1 MHFIQFIEV
10 YKFVYYVCIFYKT
23 KQTFMEIFDS
33 NAYVSRYSE
42 DARSLIFLGRYIKRN
57 GLRKGFDEAIT
68 DFNLGRHLRQG
79 MPTPKPH
86 QISRM
91 RELTEYLDFEIPHG
105 LVEPRLEIL
114 YKLIIK
120 LNK

>member
-1 MHFIQFIEV
+1 MYV
-10 YKFVYYVCIFYKT
+10 YFYRT
-23 KQTFMEIFDS
+23 KQTLMEIFDS
-33 NAYVSRYSE
+33 NIYVSRYSE
-42 DARSLIFLGRYIKRN
+42 DARTLIFLGRYIKRN

-79 MPTPKPH
+79 IPTPKPY
-86 QISRM
+86 QINKM
-91 RELTEYLDFEIPHG
+91 REFTEGLDSEIQYG

-114 YKLIIK
+114 YKLILK

>member
-1 MHFIQFIEV
+1 
-10 YKFVYYVCIFYKT
+10 
-23 KQTFMEIFDS
+23 MEIFDS
-33 NAYVSRYSE
+33 NTYISRYPE
-42 DARSLIFLGRYIKRN
+42 AARSLIFLGRYIKRN

-79 MPTPKPH
+79 IPTPKPH
-86 QISRM
+86 QISKM
-91 RELTEYLDFEIPHG
+91 RELTEYLDSDIQYG
-105 LVEPRLEIL
+105 LVQPRLEIL

>member
-1 MHFIQFIEV
+1 
-10 YKFVYYVCIFYKT
+10 
-23 KQTFMEIFDS
+23 MEIFDS
-33 NAYVSRYSE
+33 NTYISRYPE
-42 DARSLIFLGRYIKRN
+42 DARSLIFLGRYIKRK

-79 MPTPKPH
+79 ISTPKPH

-91 RELTEYLDFEIPHG
+91 RELTEDLDSEIQYG
-105 LVEPRLEIL
+105 LVQPRLEIL

>member
-1 MHFIQFIEV
+1 
-10 YKFVYYVCIFYKT
+10 
-23 KQTFMEIFDS
+23 MEIFNS
-33 NAYVSRYSE
+33 NVYVSRYSE
-42 DARSLIFLGRYIKRN
+42 NARSLIFLGRYIKKN

-91 RELTEYLDFEIPHG
+91 RELTEDLDSEIQYG
-105 LVEPRLEIL
+105 LVQPRLEIL
-114 YKLIIK
+114 YKLIVK

>member
-1 MHFIQFIEV
+1 
-10 YKFVYYVCIFYKT
+10 
-23 KQTFMEIFDS
+23 MEIFD
-33 NAYVSRYSE
+33 NNTYVSRYSE
-42 DARSLIFLGRYIKRN
+42 DARCLIFLGRYIKKN
-57 GLRKGFDEAIT
+57 GLRKGFDEVIT
-68 DFNLGRHLRQG
+68 DFNLGKHLRQG

-91 RELTEYLDFEIPHG
+91 RELTEDLDSEIQYG
-105 LVEPRLEIL
+105 LVQPRLEIL

>member
-1 MHFIQFIEV
+1 
-10 YKFVYYVCIFYKT
+10 
-23 KQTFMEIFDS
+23 MEIFNS
-33 NAYVSRYSE
+33 NIYISRYSE
-42 DARSLIFLGRYIKRN
+42 NARILIFLGRYIKRN

-91 RELTEYLDFEIPHG
+91 REFTEGLDSEIQYG
-105 LVEPRLEIL
+105 LVEPRLAIL

>member
-1 MHFIQFIEV
+1 
-10 YKFVYYVCIFYKT
+10 
-23 KQTFMEIFDS
+23 MEIFNS
-33 NAYVSRYSE
+33 NVYVSRYSE
-42 DARSLIFLGRYIKRN
+42 NTRSLIFLGRYIKKN

-91 RELTEYLDFEIPHG
+91 RELTEDLDSEIQYG
-105 LVEPRLEIL
+105 LVQPRLEIL

>member
-1 MHFIQFIEV
+1 
-10 YKFVYYVCIFYKT
+10 
-23 KQTFMEIFDS
+23 MEIFNS
-33 NAYVSRYSE
+33 NVYVSRYSE
-42 DARSLIFLGRYIKRN
+42 NARSLIFLGRYIKKN
-57 GLRKGFDEAIT
+57 GLRKGFDEVIT

-91 RELTEYLDFEIPHG
+91 RELTEDLDSEIQYG
-105 LVEPRLEIL
+105 LVQPRLEIL

>member
-1 MHFIQFIEV
+1 MYV
-10 YKFVYYVCIFYKT
+10 YFYRT
-23 KQTFMEIFDS
+23 KQTLMEIFDS

-42 DARSLIFLGRYIKRN
+42 DARCLIFLGRYIKRN

-79 MPTPKPH
+79 IPTPKPH
-86 QISRM
+86 QISKM
-91 RELTEYLDFEIPHG
+91 RELTEYLDSEIQYG

-114 YKLIIK
+114 YKLILK

>member
-1 MHFIQFIEV
+1 
-10 YKFVYYVCIFYKT
+10 
-23 KQTFMEIFDS
+23 MEIFNS
-33 NAYVSRYSE
+33 NIYISRYSE
-42 DARSLIFLGRYIKRN
+42 NAIILIFLGRYIKRN

-79 MPTPKPH
+79 IPTPKPY
-86 QISRM
+86 QINKM
-91 RELTEYLDFEIPHG
+91 RELTEYLDSDIQHG

>member
-1 MHFIQFIEV
+1 
-10 YKFVYYVCIFYKT
+10 
-23 KQTFMEIFDS
+23 MEIFD
-33 NAYVSRYSE
+33 NNTYVSRYSE
-42 DARSLIFLGRYIKRN
+42 DARCLIFLGRYIKKN

-91 RELTEYLDFEIPHG
+91 RELTEDLDSEIQYG
-105 LVEPRLEIL
+105 LVQPRLKIL

>member
-1 MHFIQFIEV
+1 
-10 YKFVYYVCIFYKT
+10 
-23 KQTFMEIFDS
+23 MEIFNS
-33 NAYVSRYSE
+33 NVYVSRYSE
-42 DARSLIFLGRYIKRN
+42 NARILIFLGRYIKKN

-91 RELTEYLDFEIPHG
+91 RELTEDLDSEIQYG
-105 LVEPRLEIL
+105 LVQPRLEIL

>member
-1 MHFIQFIEV
+1 MEV
-10 YKFVYYVCIFYKT
+10 
-23 KQTFMEIFDS
+23 FDNS
-33 NAYVSRYSE
+33 AYVSRYSE
-42 DARSLIFLGRYIKRN
+42 DARTLIPLGRYIKNN

-79 MPTPKPH
+79 VPTPKSH
-86 QISRM
+86 QISKM
-91 RELTEYLDFEIPHG
+91 RELTEDLDYKIPHG

-120 LNK
+120 FNK

>member
-1 MHFIQFIEV
+1 
-10 YKFVYYVCIFYKT
+10 
-23 KQTFMEIFDS
+23 MEIFNS
-33 NAYVSRYSE
+33 NVYVSRYSE
-42 DARSLIFLGRYIKRN
+42 IARSLIFLGRYIKKN

-86 QISRM
+86 QISKM
-91 RELTEYLDFEIPHG
+91 REFTEGLDSEIPYG
-105 LVEPRLEIL
+105 LIQPRLEIL
-114 YKLIIK
+114 YRLIIK

>member
-1 MHFIQFIEV
+1 
-10 YKFVYYVCIFYKT
+10 
-23 KQTFMEIFDS
+23 MEIFDS
-33 NAYVSRYSE
+33 NTYISRYPE

-57 GLRKGFDEAIT
+57 GLCKGFDEAIT

-91 RELTEYLDFEIPHG
+91 RELTEGLDSEIPYG
-105 LVEPRLEIL
+105 LIQPRLEIL
-114 YKLIIK
+114 YRLIIK

>member
-1 MHFIQFIEV
+1 
-10 YKFVYYVCIFYKT
+10 
-23 KQTFMEIFDS
+23 
-33 NAYVSRYSE
+33 
-42 DARSLIFLGRYIKRN
+42 
-57 GLRKGFDEAIT
+57 
-68 DFNLGRHLRQG
+68 

-91 RELTEYLDFEIPHG
+91 RELTEDLDSEIQYG
-105 LVEPRLEIL
+105 LVQPRLEIL

>member
-1 MHFIQFIEV
+1 MNVTGINTSLM
-10 YKFVYYVCIFYKT
+10 IF
-23 KQTFMEIFDS
+23 
-33 NAYVSRYSE
+33 NNNVYVSRYSE
-42 DARSLIFLGRYIKRN
+42 NAISLIFLGRYIKKN

-91 RELTEYLDFEIPHG
+91 RELTEDLDSEIQYG
-105 LVEPRLEIL
+105 LVQPRLEIL

>member
-1 MHFIQFIEV
+1 
-10 YKFVYYVCIFYKT
+10 
-23 KQTFMEIFDS
+23 MEIFDS
-33 NAYVSRYSE
+33 NTYISRYPE
-42 DARSLIFLGRYIKRN
+42 DTRSLIFLGRYIKRN

-79 MPTPKPH
+79 IPTPKPH

-91 RELTEYLDFEIPHG
+91 RELTEDLDSEIQYG
-105 LVEPRLEIL
+105 LVQPRLEIL

>member
-1 MHFIQFIEV
+1 
-10 YKFVYYVCIFYKT
+10 
-23 KQTFMEIFDS
+23 MEIFNS
-33 NAYVSRYSE
+33 NVYVSRYSE
-42 DARSLIFLGRYIKRN
+42 NARSLIFLGRYIKKN

-79 MPTPKPH
+79 IPTPKPH

-91 RELTEYLDFEIPHG
+91 REFTEDLDSEIQYG
-105 LVEPRLEIL
+105 LVQPRLEIL

>member
-1 MHFIQFIEV
+1 
-10 YKFVYYVCIFYKT
+10 
-23 KQTFMEIFDS
+23 MEIFDS
-33 NAYVSRYSE
+33 NTYISRYPE
-42 DARSLIFLGRYIKRN
+42 NARSLIFLGRYIKKN
-57 GLRKGFDEAIT
+57 GLRKGFAEAIT

-91 RELTEYLDFEIPHG
+91 RELTEYLDSEIQYG
-105 LVEPRLEIL
+105 LVQPRLEIL

>member
-1 MHFIQFIEV
+1 
-10 YKFVYYVCIFYKT
+10 
-23 KQTFMEIFDS
+23 MEIFNS
-33 NAYVSRYSE
+33 NVYVSRYSE
-42 DARSLIFLGRYIKRN
+42 NARSLIFLGRYIKKN

-79 MPTPKPH
+79 ISTPKSH
-86 QISRM
+86 QISKM
-91 RELTEYLDFEIPHG
+91 REFTEDLDSEIQYG
-105 LVEPRLEIL
+105 LVQPRLEIL

>member
-1 MHFIQFIEV
+1 
-10 YKFVYYVCIFYKT
+10 
-23 KQTFMEIFDS
+23 MEIFDS
-33 NAYVSRYSE
+33 NAYESRYSE
-42 DARSLIFLGRYIKRN
+42 DARSLVFLGRYIKKN

-79 MPTPKPH
+79 IPTPKSN
-86 QISRM
+86 QISKM
-91 RELTEYLDFEIPHG
+91 RELTEYLDSDIQYG

>member
-1 MHFIQFIEV
+1 
-10 YKFVYYVCIFYKT
+10 
-23 KQTFMEIFDS
+23 MEIFNS
-33 NAYVSRYSE
+33 NVYVSRYSE
-42 DARSLIFLGRYIKRN
+42 NARSLIFLGRYIKKN

-91 RELTEYLDFEIPHG
+91 RELTEDLDSEIQYG
-105 LVEPRLEIL
+105 LLQPRLEIL

>member
-1 MHFIQFIEV
+1 
-10 YKFVYYVCIFYKT
+10 
-23 KQTFMEIFDS
+23 MEIFDS
-33 NAYVSRYSE
+33 NTYVSRYSE
-42 DARSLIFLGRYIKRN
+42 DARSLIFLGRYIKKN

-91 RELTEYLDFEIPHG
+91 RELTEDLDSEIQYG
-105 LVEPRLEIL
+105 LVQPRLEIL

>member
-1 MHFIQFIEV
+1 
-10 YKFVYYVCIFYKT
+10 
-23 KQTFMEIFDS
+23 MEIFNS
-33 NAYVSRYSE
+33 NVYVSRYSE
-42 DARSLIFLGRYIKRN
+42 NARSLIFLGRYIKKN

-79 MPTPKPH
+79 MSTPKPH

-91 RELTEYLDFEIPHG
+91 RELTEDLDSEIQYG
-105 LVEPRLEIL
+105 LVQPRLEIL